1 MKKLSVL
8 MTIFFT
14 LFSVPSY
21 ALELRVQ
28 VTNVKSNDGMIGC
41 GLHFEASTFPMNPEN
56 NTNVEQMWIEANQSG
71 VECVFENMQPGIYA
85 VAVAHDLNGNK
96 TTDTNFLGMP
106 IEDWGVSN
114 NVRPSFRAPTFDEG
128 KIEIKESQVIEVRI
142 SR

>member
-1 MKKLSVL
+1 
-8 MTIFFT
+8 
-14 LFSVPSY
+14 
-21 ALELRVQ
+21 
-28 VTNVKSNDGMIGC
+28 MIGC